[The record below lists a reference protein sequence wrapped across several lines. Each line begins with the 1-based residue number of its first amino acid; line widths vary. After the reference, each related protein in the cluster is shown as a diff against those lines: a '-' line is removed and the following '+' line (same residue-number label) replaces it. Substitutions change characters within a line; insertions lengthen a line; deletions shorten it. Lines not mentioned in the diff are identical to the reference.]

1 MVLTN
6 QSLWAIAQRNPRKL
20 GDLTQDGLLAPWQA
34 NEFGVE
40 LLAVA
45 KGAR

>member
-6 QSLWAIAQRNPRKL
+6 QSLWAIAQRNPRKV
-20 GDLTQDGLLAPWQA
+20 GDLTHDGLLARWQA
-34 NEFGVE
+34 DEFGAKV
-40 LLAVA
+40 LAVV